1 MKALLVFQGENT
13 MPQRKSSSSGPG
25 RAIKSGKSIALQL
38 IWGI

>member
-1 MKALLVFQGENT
+1 MQALLVVLGENT
-13 MPQRKSSSSGPG
+13 TPQGKSSSSGPG